1 MLGELKLL
9 NTDSE
14 EIFVFASKV
23 TCSLLNANGTFATP
37 MISPST
43 SLKEFISRSMGVM
56 RSKYCLDHISSPMH
70 QILEY
75 LYWIACWSLMQHCR
89 NADSE

>member
-1 MLGELKLL
+1 VLGELKLL

-43 SLKEFISRSMGVM
+43 FLKEFISRSMG
-56 RSKYCLDHISSPMH
+56 
-70 QILEY
+70 LE
-75 LYWIACWSLMQHCR
+75 
-89 NADSE
+89 